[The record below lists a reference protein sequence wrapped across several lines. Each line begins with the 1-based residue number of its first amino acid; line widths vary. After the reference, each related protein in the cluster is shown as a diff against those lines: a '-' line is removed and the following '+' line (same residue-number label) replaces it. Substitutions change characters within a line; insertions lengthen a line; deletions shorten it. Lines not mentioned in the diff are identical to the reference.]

1 MNTLFLAI
9 FVAVPV
15 VVLTSAFLYFL
26 RKGRQEDPSGVAN
39 DDNGSKALWA
49 GTVVLSLVFAGA
61 GFPKVGSMDMVL
73 TSFERWGYPEAFH
86 YVIGG
91 IEFIGAI
98 LLLIP
103 STATLSAL
111 VLCGIMV
118 GAFVTHATA
127 GEYMML
133 PVNVILFAG
142 LAYVAWARSND
153 LLGSKSSDS
162 ESGAEVAAA

>member
-1 MNTLFLAI
+1 M
-9 FVAVPV
+9 
-15 VVLTSAFLYFL
+15 YFL
-26 RKGRQEDPSGVAN
+26 ILDQ
-39 DDNGSKALWA
+39 DNGV
-49 GTVVLSLVFAGA
+49 TEEDLSECWHLSDRLHLLAWLCESTTIQLL
-61 GFPKVGSMDMVL
+61 GSP
-73 TSFERWGYPEAFH
+73 ERWAHATKYSPI
-86 YVIGG
+86 VIGG

-103 STATLSAL
+103 STATLAAL